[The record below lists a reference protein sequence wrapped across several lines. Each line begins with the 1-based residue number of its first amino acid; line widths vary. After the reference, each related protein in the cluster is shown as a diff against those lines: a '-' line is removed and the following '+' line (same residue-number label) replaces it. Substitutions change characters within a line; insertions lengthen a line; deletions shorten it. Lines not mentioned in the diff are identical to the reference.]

1 MIDLW
6 KKLQDLLKVQTQ
18 EEIQDAKEKI
28 KKQRMQKLKYY
39 KVQLG
44 KEELD
49 KFSHKKDYDDLTV
62 DLLFST

>member
-1 MIDLW
+1 
-6 KKLQDLLKVQTQ
+6 
-18 EEIQDAKEKI
+18 
-28 KKQRMQKLKYY
+28 MQKLKYY

-49 KFSHKKDYDDLTV
+49 KFNHKKDYDDLTV